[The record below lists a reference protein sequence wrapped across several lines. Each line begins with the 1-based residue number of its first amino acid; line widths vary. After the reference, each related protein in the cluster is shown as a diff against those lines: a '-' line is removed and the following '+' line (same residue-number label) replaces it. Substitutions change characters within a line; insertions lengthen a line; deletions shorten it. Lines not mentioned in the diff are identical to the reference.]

1 MPVTPHSRVQL
12 PILKARNGCFRGLV
26 QHKDIGRSERIR
38 TSGPLVPNEVR
49 YQAALHSAAPPELFS
64 SRNLLR
70 RSYSGALARGQA
82 QWPNG
87 MFVMLV
93 EAASV
98 RDIRPR

>member
-1 MPVTPHSRVQL
+1 
-12 PILKARNGCFRGLV
+12 
-26 QHKDIGRSERIR
+26 
-38 TSGPLVPNEVR
+38 
-49 YQAALHSAAPPELFS
+49 
-64 SRNLLR
+64 LLR